1 MNKRLMVFCKAP
13 IAGEVKT
20 RLTRAESG
28 NTVFT
33 AEEAAHIHQQLA
45 AETLQDGLALRVLM
59 QSADLQLELWCSPD
73 TRHPFFQQYEAD
85 GYNLQQQVG
94 ADLGERMA
102 AGFTGRPGAAL
113 LIGTDCP
120 EINGEYLQAA
130 FKALETTDLVLGPA
144 EDGGY
149 GLIGL
154 NRAAPTLFE
163 DVPWSSEE
171 VLEVTVR
178 KAEDAGLRVKLLPE
192 IWDVDHPAD
201 VERWQRLN
209 AARIN

>member
-1 MNKRLMVFCKAP
+1 MVFCKAP
-13 IAGEVKT
+13 VAGEVKT

-28 NTVFT
+28 DKAFT
-33 AEEAAHIHQQLA
+33 AEEAALIHQQLA
-45 AETLQDGLALRVLM
+45 AETLQDGLALQKLV
-59 QSADLQLELWCSPD
+59 QSDDLRLELWCSPD
-73 TRHPFFQQYEAD
+73 TRHNFFQQYVAS
-85 GYNLQQQVG
+85 GYSLKQQVG

-102 AGFTGRPGAAL
+102 AGFTGRHGAAL

-120 EINGEYLQAA
+120 GITAEYLHNA
-130 FKALETTDLVLGPA
+130 FKALQTADLVLGPA

-163 DVPWSSEE
+163 DVPWSTEE
-171 VLEVTVR
+171 VLQVTIR
-178 KAEDAGLRVKLLPE
+178 KAEDAGLRVMLLPE

-209 AARIN
+209 AAGIN

>member
-1 MNKRLMVFCKAP
+1 
-13 IAGEVKT
+13 
-20 RLTRAESG
+20 
-28 NTVFT
+28 
-33 AEEAAHIHQQLA
+33 
-45 AETLQDGLALRVLM
+45 
-59 QSADLQLELWCSPD
+59 
-73 TRHPFFQQYEAD
+73 
-85 GYNLQQQVG
+85 
-94 ADLGERMA
+94 
-102 AGFTGRPGAAL
+102 